1 MKETIKR
8 TVSEICEWLKAMRER
23 SRERR
28 AEKRVKALEREA
40 QRMVQVK
47 EFGSVVYVSYDGV
60 PLVDINGLVDDVP
73 EVLNDIR
80 ATYVEWKEKEE
91 R

>member
-1 MKETIKR
+1 MEKIMKIIMR
-8 TVSEICEWLKAMRER
+8 IREWLQVQRE
-23 SRERR
+23 ERR
-28 AEKRVKALEREA
+28 KRSADKRVKALEREA